1 MADNRNYILAIVL
14 SILVLVGWQ
23 YFVGMPQMERQRQQ
37 QAQQQRQAQQAPAQP
52 GQAPAAPGTP
62 APGATST
69 APAAPGVL
77 APAPGGGQTRE
88 AILASTPRV
97 GIETP
102 RLTGSINLVGA
113 RLDDLVMTAY
123 RETIA
128 RNSPHV
134 VLFAPAGSP
143 IDPVHHQHPFYAEFG
158 YVGVANA
165 GTAVPNAQTI
175 WTQQGTGKLTP
186 SSPVVLTWDNGQGLT
201 FRRTFEIDANYM
213 VTVKDAVINAGG
225 APVSLHAYGLISR
238 HGVPQTSGYYIL
250 HEGLIGVFGDKGLQE
265 VGYSAIESAKTQA
278 FKARGAWLGITDKYW
293 AAALIPD
300 QSLETDAAF
309 KFFQSGTTKSFQT
322 DFLAPAAT
330 VAPGATHETTTRLFA
345 GAKEVRVV
353 DGYAEAF
360 KIDRFDR
367 LIDWGWFYFITKP
380 LFVVMDWIFVQ
391 TGNFGIAILLV
402 TLLIK
407 GLFFPLANK
416 SYASITMMKK
426 VQPEMMAIRDRFA
439 EDKMK
444 QQQEL
449 MALYKREKI
458 NPLAGCWPI
467 LIQIPVFFALYK
479 VLFITIEM
487 RHAPFF
493 GWIQD
498 LSAPDPTSIFNL
510 FGLLPF
516 TVPAFLL
523 IGIWPIIMGIT
534 MWVQMQMNPA
544 PTDPIQAVFFKWMPI
559 LFTFMLASFPAG
571 LVIYWAWNNLL
582 SVLQQG
588 IIMRKYGVK
597 IELWDNLR
605 SMFGAGPAKPAA

>member
-1 MADNRNYILAIVL
+1 PAPGGTAPVP
-14 SILVLVGWQ
+14 V
-23 YFVGMPQMERQRQQ
+23 
-37 QAQQQRQAQQAPAQP
+37 APAQP
-52 GQAPAAPGTP
+52 G
-62 APGATST
+62 ST
-69 APAAPGVL
+69 APAAPGAATPV
-77 APAPGGGQTRE
+77 PVQGQSRE
-88 AILASTPRV
+88 AILAATPRV

-102 RLTGSINLVGA
+102 RLKGSINLLGGRV
-113 RLDDLVMTAY
+113 DDLVMTTY
-123 RETIA
+123 RETIQ
-128 RNSPHV
+128 RNSPNV

-143 IDPVHHQHPFYAEFG
+143 IDPVNHRHPFYAEFG
-158 YVGVANA
+158 FVPAA
-165 GTAVPNAQTI
+165 GQTAAVPTAQTA
-175 WTQQGTGKLTP
+175 WTQQGSGMLTP
-186 SSPVVLTWDNGQGLT
+186 ANPVTITWDNGQGLT
-201 FRRTFEIDANYM
+201 FRRTFSIDANYM
-213 VTVKDAVINAGG
+213 ITVKDGVSNAGA
-225 APVSLHAYGLISR
+225 APVSLHPFGLISR
-238 HGVPQTSGYYIL
+238 HGLPQTSGYYIL

-265 VGYSAIESAKTQA
+265 VGYSAIETARTQA

-300 QSLETDAAF
+300 QATETDSSF

-322 DFLAPAAT
+322 DFLSPSLT
-330 VAPGATHETTTRLFA
+330 VAPGATAETTTRLFA

-353 DGYAEAF
+353 DGYSDAL

-380 LFVVMDWIFVQ
+380 LFVVMDWIFIQ

-407 GLFFPLANK
+407 ALFFPLANK

-426 VQPEMMAIRDRFA
+426 VQPEMMALRDRYA
-439 EDKMK
+439 DDKMK

-516 TVPAFLL
+516 AVPAFLL

-534 MWVQMQMNPA
+534 MWIQMQMNPA
-544 PTDPIQAVFFKWMPI
+544 PTDPIQAAFFKWMPI

-588 IIMRKYGVK
+588 LIMRKYGVK
-597 IELWDNLR
+597 IELWDNMR
-605 SMFGAGPAKPAA
+605 SMFGGGPTKPAG